1 MVVYLVQDVAWML
14 VLGVM
19 QCLHVRLWRDQL
31 RAGQVATGLLFGV
44 VCVVGMM
51 ESYAPLPGIAIDG
64 SSVAMGIV
72 GLFGGGLAATVAVAV
87 VIGYRL
93 WLGSPQVALMVT
105 MLLTSV
111 GLGLLYRYAL
121 RRRWAH
127 MDVPSLLVFGLVL
140 QTSRIAI
147 LALSPI
153 PTDNLLFNALGLV
166 LVFTP
171 ATLLLAMV
179 LQEGQRR
186 DALDVALRE
195 SENRFR
201 TLIKDIPGVSVQAYA
216 PDGTTRYWNKASESL
231 YGFTAEEAIGRNLRD
246 LIIPPHMREGVRQ
259 AMENMF
265 ATHEAIPAGEL
276 VLRHKDGSSV
286 PVFSSHAF
294 VQAPGRSP
302 EMFCVDIDL
311 SARYRAEAELSIAA
325 TAFEAQEG
333 VLVTDPEHRILR
345 VNKAFTQSLGY
356 SDAEA
361 LGKTLALLKSERDSD
376 VYFSAIQRALQRNG
390 KWAGEIWSKRKS
402 GEVFPQWVNINAVYG
417 AGGEVSYFVATL
429 SDITLRKVAEEQ
441 IRQLAFFDPLTEL
454 PNRRLL
460 MDRLQRALT
469 SSERTKHTGALLFID
484 LDNFKTLNDTR
495 GHDQGDQL
503 LRQAAQR
510 LSGCIRECD
519 TVARLGGDEFLV
531 VLENLDTGFEM
542 AAADVRTVGEKIVSA
557 LNQPYQLGDFD
568 FNSTASV
575 GVALFSGMSLSVDEL
590 LKQADLAMYQAKAAG
605 RNGLRFFDP
614 AMQALVN
621 ARAALEVDLRLA
633 IAHQD
638 FELHYQPQVD
648 GQGRVT
654 GAEAL
659 LRWPHAV
666 RGMVS
671 PVSFI
676 PLAEETGHILSLG
689 RWVLETAC
697 QQLVAWAHHPLLA
710 NLVLAVNVS
719 ARQFR
724 EADFAESV
732 LALLASTGANPQR
745 LKLELTESMLIDNLE
760 DMVAK
765 MVALQTV
772 GIGLS
777 LDDFG
782 TGYSSL
788 SYLKRLPLDQLKIDQ
803 SFVRDVLTD
812 PSDAAI
818 ARTVVALAHNLGLG
832 VMAEGVETLA
842 QKEFLAQCGCHAYQG
857 YLFSRALPAEQFT
870 EFVKISEMKL
880 GSSAYIASARS
891 S

>member
-1 MVVYLVQDVAWML
+1 MVVYLAQDVAWML
-14 VLGVM
+14 VLGVV
-19 QCLHVRLWRDQL
+19 QCLHVRLWHDQR
-31 RAGQVATGLLFGV
+31 RAGQVATGLLFGM
-44 VCVVGMM
+44 VCVLGMA
-51 ESYAPLPGIAIDG
+51 EPYVPLPGIAVSGG
-64 SSVAMGIV
+64 SVVMGIL
-72 GLFGGGLAATVAVAV
+72 GLFGGLLSACVAV
-87 VIGYRL
+87 VVVAVYHL
-93 WLGSPQVALMVT
+93 WRGSPHMVMVFAALLV
-105 MLLTSV
+105 SV
-111 GLGLLYRYAL
+111 GLGLVYRRAVV
-121 RRRWAH
+121 RRRAQV
-127 MDVPSLLVFGLVL
+127 DVPSLLVFGVVL
-140 QTSRIAI
+140 QLCQIGF
-147 LALSPI
+147 LALSPLEPRAI
-153 PTDNLLFNALGLV
+153 ASIATALI

-171 ATLLLAMV
+171 ATLLLALV

-195 SENRFR
+195 SETRFR

-216 PDGTTRYWNKASESL
+216 PDGTTRYWNKASERL

-246 LIIPPHMREGVRQ
+246 LIIPPPMREGVRQ
-259 AMENMF
+259 AMEHMF
-265 ATHEAIPAGEL
+265 ATREAIPAGEL
-276 VLRHKDGSSV
+276 VLQHKDGSGV

-294 VQAPGRSP
+294 VQAPGRPP

-311 SARYRAEAELSIAA
+311 SLRYRVEAELAIAA

-333 VLVTDPEHRILR
+333 VVVTDPEQRILR

-361 LGKTLALLKSERDSD
+361 LGKTLALLKSDRDTD
-376 VYFSAIQRALQRNG
+376 VYFVGIQQALRRTG
-390 KWAGEIWSKRKS
+390 KWAGEIWSRRKN
-402 GEVFPQWVNINAVYG
+402 GEVFPQWVNINAVYD
-417 AGGEVSYFVATL
+417 AAGEVSYFVATL
-429 SDITLRKVAEEQ
+429 SDITLRKAAEDQ

-460 MDRLQRALT
+460 MDRLQRAL
-469 SSERTKHTGALLFID
+469 SSSDRNKRTGALLFID

-495 GHDQGDQL
+495 GHDKGDLL

-510 LSGCIRECD
+510 LSACIRDCD

-531 VLENLDTGFEM
+531 VLENLDSSAAA
-542 AAADVRTVGEKIVSA
+542 AAADVRAVGEKIVTA

-575 GVALFSGMSLSVDEL
+575 GVALYSGLSLSMDEL

-614 AMQALVN
+614 AMQAVVN
-621 ARAALEVDLRLA
+621 ARAALESDLRLA
-633 IAHQD
+633 ISQRQFD
-638 FELHYQPQVD
+638 LYYQPQVD
-648 GQGRVT
+648 GQGRIT

-659 LRWPHAV
+659 LRWPHPV

-671 PVSFI
+671 PASFI
-676 PLAEETGHILSLG
+676 PLAEETGHILPLG
-689 RWVLETAC
+689 HWVLETAC
-697 QQLVAWAHHPLLA
+697 KQLVQWSQQPQMEP
-710 NLVLAVNVS
+710 LVLAVNVS

-724 EADFAESV
+724 EPTFVGGV
-732 LALLASTGANPQR
+732 LALLAATGANPKR

-760 DMVAK
+760 EMVGK
-765 MVALQTV
+765 MAALQAQ

-803 SFVRDVLTD
+803 SFVRDVLND

-818 ARTVVALAHNLGLG
+818 ARTVVALAQNLGLG

-857 YLFSRALPAEQFT
+857 FLFSRALPAAQFV
-870 EFVKISEMKL
+870 EFVQRSE
-880 GSSAYIASARS
+880 ATA
-891 S
+891 

>member
-1 MVVYLVQDVAWML
+1 MVVYLVQNVAWML
-14 VLGVM
+14 VLGVI
-19 QCLHVRLWRDQL
+19 QYLHVRSWRDQL
-31 RAGQVATGLLFGV
+31 QAAQVTTGLLFGA
-44 VCVVGMM
+44 VCVLGMTGP
-51 ESYAPLPGIAIDG
+51 YAPLPGIAIDG

-72 GLFGGGLAATVAVAV
+72 GLFGGGLAASVSLMV
-87 VIGYRL
+87 VVSYRL
-93 WLGSPQVALMVT
+93 WLGSPHMVLVLS
-105 MLLTSV
+105 MLLASV
-111 GLGLLYRYAL
+111 GVGLLYRYAL
-121 RRRWAH
+121 VKRWVH
-127 MDVPSLLVFGLVL
+127 MDVPSLLVFSLVL
-140 QTSRIAI
+140 QLLRIAFWTLLPISGGELLSNAAI
-147 LALSPI
+147 LI
-153 PTDNLLFNALGLV
+153 LV
-166 LVFTP
+166 LTP
-171 ATLLLAMV
+171 ATLLLAMG
-179 LQEGQRR
+179 LREGQRR
-186 DALDVALRE
+186 DVLDVALRE
-195 SENRFR
+195 SETRFR

-216 PDGTTRYWNKASESL
+216 PDGTTRYWNKASERL

-246 LIIPPHMREGVRQ
+246 LIIPPPMREGVRQ
-259 AMENMF
+259 AMQHMF
-265 ATHEAIPAGEL
+265 DTREAIPAGEL
-276 VLRHKDGSSV
+276 VLKHKDGSSV
-286 PVFSSHAF
+286 PVFSSHAY
-294 VQAPGRSP
+294 VQAPGCFP

-325 TAFEAQEG
+325 TAFEAQES

-356 SDAEA
+356 SDAEV
-361 LGKTLALLKSERDSD
+361 LGQTLALLKSERDTD
-376 VYFSAIQRALQRNG
+376 THFSTIQRTLRRSG
-390 KWAGEIWSKRKS
+390 KWAGEIWSRRKN
-402 GEVFPQWVNINAVYG
+402 GEVFPQWVNINAVYD
-417 AGGEVSYFVATL
+417 ARGEVIYFVGTL
-429 SDITLRKVAEEQ
+429 SDITLRKAAEEQ

-460 MDRLQRALT
+460 MDRLQHALT
-469 SSERTKHTGALLFID
+469 SSERTKHNGALLFID

-531 VLENLDTGFEM
+531 VLENLDISLAT
-542 AAADVRTVGEKIVSA
+542 AAADVRAVGEKIVSV
-557 LNQPYQLGDFD
+557 LNQTYQLGDFD

-575 GVALFSGMSLSVDEL
+575 GVALFCGVGLSVDEL

-614 AMQALVN
+614 AMQAVVN
-621 ARAALEVDLRLA
+621 ARAALEVDLRMA
-633 IAHQD
+633 IAHQQ
-638 FELHYQPQVD
+638 FELHYQPQVNK
-648 GQGRVT
+648 QGLVT

-659 LRWPHAV
+659 LRWPHAA

-671 PVSFI
+671 PASFI
-676 PLAEETGHILSLG
+676 PLAEETGHILPLG

-697 QQLVAWAHHPLLA
+697 QQLVAWSQQPLLD

-719 ARQFR
+719 PRQFR
-724 EADFAESV
+724 EANFAENV
-732 LALLASTGANPQR
+732 LALLAATGANPQR
-745 LKLELTESMLIDNLE
+745 LKLELTESMLVDNLE
-760 DMVAK
+760 DMAAK
-765 MVALQTV
+765 MAALQAV

-818 ARTVVALAHNLGLG
+818 ARTVVALAHNLGLD

-857 YLFSRALPAEQFT
+857 YLFSRALPAKQFA
-870 EFVKISEMKL
+870 EFVQNFIIK
-880 GSSAYIASARS
+880 
-891 S
+891 

>member
-1 MVVYLVQDVAWML
+1 
-14 VLGVM
+14 
-19 QCLHVRLWRDQL
+19 
-31 RAGQVATGLLFGV
+31 
-44 VCVVGMM
+44 
-51 ESYAPLPGIAIDG
+51 
-64 SSVAMGIV
+64 MGIV
-72 GLFGGGLAATVAVAV
+72 GLFGGGLAASVSLMV
-87 VIGYRL
+87 VVSYRL
-93 WLGSPQVALMVT
+93 WLGSPHMVLVLS
-105 MLLTSV
+105 MLLASV
-111 GLGLLYRYAL
+111 GVGLLYRYAL
-121 RRRWAH
+121 VKRWVH
-127 MDVPSLLVFGLVL
+127 MDVPSLLVFSLVL
-140 QTSRIAI
+140 QLLRIAFWTLLPISGGELLSNAAI
-147 LALSPI
+147 LI
-153 PTDNLLFNALGLV
+153 

-171 ATLLLAMV
+171 ATLLLAMG
-179 LQEGQRR
+179 LREGQRR
-186 DALDVALRE
+186 DVLDVALRE
-195 SENRFR
+195 SETRFR

-216 PDGTTRYWNKASESL
+216 PDGTTRYWNKASERL

-246 LIIPPHMREGVRQ
+246 LIIPPPMREGVRQ
-259 AMENMF
+259 AMQHMF
-265 ATHEAIPAGEL
+265 DTREAIPAGEL
-276 VLRHKDGSSV
+276 VLKHKDGSSV
-286 PVFSSHAF
+286 PVFSSHAY
-294 VQAPGRSP
+294 VQAPGCFP

-325 TAFEAQEG
+325 TAFEAQES

-356 SDAEA
+356 SDAEV
-361 LGKTLALLKSERDSD
+361 LGQTLALLKSERDTD
-376 VYFSAIQRALQRNG
+376 THFSTIQRTLRRSG
-390 KWAGEIWSKRKS
+390 KWAGEIWSRRKN
-402 GEVFPQWVNINAVYG
+402 GEVFPQWVNINAVYD
-417 AGGEVSYFVATL
+417 ARGEVIYFVGTL
-429 SDITLRKVAEEQ
+429 SDITLRKAAEEQ

-460 MDRLQRALT
+460 MDRLQHALT
-469 SSERTKHTGALLFID
+469 SSERTKHNGALLFID

-531 VLENLDTGFEM
+531 VLENLDISLAT
-542 AAADVRTVGEKIVSA
+542 AAADVRAVGEKIVSV
-557 LNQPYQLGDFD
+557 LNQTYQLGDFD

-575 GVALFSGMSLSVDEL
+575 GVALFCGVGLSVDEL

-614 AMQALVN
+614 AMQAVVN
-621 ARAALEVDLRLA
+621 ARAALEVDLRMA
-633 IAHQD
+633 IAHQQ
-638 FELHYQPQVD
+638 FELHYQPQVNK
-648 GQGRVT
+648 QGLVT

-659 LRWPHAV
+659 LRWPHAA

-671 PVSFI
+671 PASFI
-676 PLAEETGHILSLG
+676 PLAEETGHILPLG

-697 QQLVAWAHHPLLA
+697 QQLVAWSQQPLLD

-719 ARQFR
+719 PRQFR
-724 EADFAESV
+724 EANFAENV
-732 LALLASTGANPQR
+732 LALLAATGANPQR
-745 LKLELTESMLIDNLE
+745 LKLELTESMLVDNLE
-760 DMVAK
+760 DMAAK
-765 MVALQTV
+765 MAALQAV

-818 ARTVVALAHNLGLG
+818 ARTVVALAHNLGLD

-857 YLFSRALPAEQFT
+857 YLFSRALPAKQFA
-870 EFVKISEMKL
+870 EFVQNFIIK
-880 GSSAYIASARS
+880 
-891 S
+891 

>member
-1 MVVYLVQDVAWML
+1 MVVYLVQNVAWML
-14 VLGVM
+14 VLGVI
-19 QCLHVRLWRDQL
+19 QYLHVRSWRDQL
-31 RAGQVATGLLFGV
+31 QAAQVTTGLLFGA
-44 VCVVGMM
+44 VCVLGMM
-51 ESYAPLPGIAIDG
+51 EPYAPLPGIAIDG

-72 GLFGGGLAATVAVAV
+72 GLFGGGLAASVSLMV
-87 VIGYRL
+87 VVSYRL
-93 WLGSPQVALMVT
+93 WLGSPHMVLVLS
-105 MLLTSV
+105 MLLASV
-111 GLGLLYRYAL
+111 GVGLLYRYAL
-121 RRRWAH
+121 VKRWVH
-127 MDVPSLLVFGLVL
+127 MDVPSLLVFSLVL
-140 QTSRIAI
+140 QLLRIAFWTLLPISGGELLSNAAI
-147 LALSPI
+147 LI
-153 PTDNLLFNALGLV
+153 

-171 ATLLLAMV
+171 ATLLLAMG
-179 LQEGQRR
+179 LREGQRR
-186 DALDVALRE
+186 DVLDVALRE
-195 SENRFR
+195 SETRFR

-216 PDGTTRYWNKASESL
+216 PDGTTRYWNKASERL

-246 LIIPPHMREGVRQ
+246 LIIPPPMREGVRQ
-259 AMENMF
+259 AMQHMF
-265 ATHEAIPAGEL
+265 DTREAIPAGEL
-276 VLRHKDGSSV
+276 VLKHKDGSSV
-286 PVFSSHAF
+286 PVFSSHAY
-294 VQAPGRSP
+294 VQAPGCLP

-325 TAFEAQEG
+325 TAFEAQES

-356 SDAEA
+356 SDAEV
-361 LGKTLALLKSERDSD
+361 LGQTLALLKSERDTD
-376 VYFSAIQRALQRNG
+376 THFSTIQRTLRRSG
-390 KWAGEIWSKRKS
+390 KWAGEIWSRRKN
-402 GEVFPQWVNINAVYG
+402 GEVFPQWVNINAVYD
-417 AGGEVSYFVATL
+417 ARGEVIYFVGTL
-429 SDITLRKVAEEQ
+429 SDITLRKAAEEQ

-460 MDRLQRALT
+460 MDRLQHALT
-469 SSERTKHTGALLFID
+469 SSERTKHNGALLFID

-531 VLENLDTGFEM
+531 VLENLDISLAT
-542 AAADVRTVGEKIVSA
+542 AAADVRAVGEKIVSV
-557 LNQPYQLGDFD
+557 LNQTYQLGDFD

-575 GVALFSGMSLSVDEL
+575 GVALFCGVGLSVDEL

-614 AMQALVN
+614 AMQAVVN
-621 ARAALEVDLRLA
+621 ARAALEVDLRMA
-633 IAHQD
+633 IAHQQ
-638 FELHYQPQVD
+638 FELHYQPQVNK
-648 GQGRVT
+648 QGLVT

-659 LRWPHAV
+659 LRWPHAA

-671 PVSFI
+671 PASFI
-676 PLAEETGHILSLG
+676 PLAEETGHILPLG

-697 QQLVAWAHHPLLA
+697 QQLVAWSQQPLLD

-719 ARQFR
+719 PRQFR
-724 EADFAESV
+724 EANFAENV
-732 LALLASTGANPQR
+732 LALLAATGANPQR
-745 LKLELTESMLIDNLE
+745 LKLELTESMLVDNLE
-760 DMVAK
+760 DMAAK
-765 MVALQTV
+765 MAALQAV

-818 ARTVVALAHNLGLG
+818 ARTVVALAHNLGLD

-857 YLFSRALPAEQFT
+857 YLFSRALPAKQFA
-870 EFVKISEMKL
+870 EFVQNFIIK
-880 GSSAYIASARS
+880 
-891 S
+891 

>member
-1 MVVYLVQDVAWML
+1 MVVYLAQDVAWML

-19 QCLHVRLWRDQL
+19 QCLHVRLWHDRP
-31 RAGQVATGLLFGV
+31 RAGQVVTGLLFGM
-44 VCVVGMM
+44 VCVLGMA
-51 ESYAPLPGIAIDG
+51 EPYIPLPGVTVDG
-64 SSVAMGIV
+64 GSVVMGIL
-72 GLFGGGLAATVAVAV
+72 GLFGGVLPACVALV
-87 VIGYRL
+87 VVGGYHL
-93 WLGSPQVALMVT
+93 GLGSPHVVMVFAI
-105 MLLTSV
+105 LLVSV
-111 GLGLLYRYAL
+111 GLGLLYRRAVA
-121 RRRWAH
+121 RQRVRT
-127 MDVPSLLVFGLVL
+127 DVPSLLVFGLVL
-140 QTSRIAI
+140 QLFQIGF
-147 LALSPI
+147 LALSPLEAKAI
-153 PTDNLLFNALGLV
+153 GSIAMALI

-186 DALDVALRE
+186 DALDMALRE
-195 SENRFR
+195 SEARFR

-216 PDGTTRYWNKASESL
+216 PDGTTRYWNKASERL
-231 YGFTAEEAIGRNLRD
+231 YGFTADEAIGRNLRD
-246 LIIPPHMREGVRQ
+246 LIIPAPMREGVRE
-259 AMENMF
+259 AMVQMF
-265 ATHEAIPAGEL
+265 ATHDAIPAGEL
-276 VLRHKDGSSV
+276 VLQHKDGSRV

-294 VQAPGRSP
+294 VQAPGRPP

-311 SARYRAEAELSIAA
+311 SARYRVEAELAIAA
-325 TAFEAQEG
+325 TAFDAQEG
-333 VLVTDPEHRILR
+333 VLVTDPEQRILR

-361 LGKTLALLKSERDSD
+361 LGKTLALLKSERDTD
-376 VYFSAIQRALQRNG
+376 VYFIAIQQALRRTG
-390 KWAGEIWSKRKS
+390 KWAGEIWSRRKN
-402 GEVFPQWVNINAVYG
+402 GEVFPQWVNINAVYD
-417 AGGEVSYFVATL
+417 AAGEVSYFVATL
-429 SDITLRKVAEEQ
+429 SDITLRKAAEDQ

-469 SSERTKHTGALLFID
+469 SSERNKRTGALLFID

-495 GHDQGDQL
+495 GHDQGDLL

-510 LSGCIRECD
+510 LSACIRDCD

-531 VLENLDTGFEM
+531 VLENLDGSLEV
-542 AAADVRTVGEKIVSA
+542 AAADVRAVGEKIVGA

-575 GVALFSGMSLSVDEL
+575 GVALYNGLSLSMDEL

-614 AMQALVN
+614 AMQAVVN
-621 ARAALEVDLRLA
+621 ARAALEADLRLA
-633 IAHQD
+633 IAQRQ
-638 FELHYQPQVD
+638 FELHYQPQMD
-648 GQGRVT
+648 GQGCVI

-659 LRWPHAV
+659 LRWPHPV

-671 PVSFI
+671 PASFI
-676 PLAEETGHILSLG
+676 PLAEDTGHILPLG
-689 RWVLETAC
+689 QWVLETAC
-697 QQLVAWAHHPLLA
+697 KQLVQWAQLPQLEP
-710 NLVLAVNVS
+710 LVLAVNVS

-724 EADFAESV
+724 ETNFVDGV
-732 LALLASTGANPQR
+732 LALLAATGANPKR

-760 DMVAK
+760 EMVGK
-765 MVALQTV
+765 MTALQAQ

-818 ARTVVALAHNLGLG
+818 ARTVVALAQNLGLG

-857 YLFSRALPAEQFT
+857 FLFSRALPAAQFV
-870 EFVKISEMKL
+870 EFVQ
-880 GSSAYIASARS
+880 RC
-891 S
+891 

>member
-1 MVVYLVQDVAWML
+1 MVVYLAQDVAWML

-19 QCLHVRLWRDQL
+19 QCLHVRLWHDQL
-31 RAGQVATGLLFGV
+31 RASQVATGLLFGV
-44 VCVVGMM
+44 VCVLGMT
-51 ESYAPLPGIAIDG
+51 EPYLPLPGIAVDG
-64 SSVAMGIV
+64 GSVVMGIL
-72 GLFGGGLAATVAVAV
+72 GLFGGVLPSAVALLV
-87 VIGYRL
+87 VSGYHI
-93 WLGSPQVALMVT
+93 WLGSPHAVISLAVLFG
-105 MLLTSV
+105 SV
-111 GLGLLYRYAL
+111 GLGLLYRYAVA
-121 RRRWAH
+121 RGRARTN
-127 MDVPSLLVFGLVL
+127 VPSLLVFGLVL
-140 QTSRIAI
+140 QLGRIGF

-153 PTDNLLFNALGLV
+153 EPHALLTISMALI
-166 LVFTP
+166 LVFAP

-195 SENRFR
+195 SESRFR

-216 PDGTTRYWNKASESL
+216 PDGTTRYWNKASERL

-246 LIIPPHMREGVRQ
+246 LIIPAPMREGVRQ
-259 AMENMF
+259 AMEHMF
-265 ATHEAIPAGEL
+265 ASREAIPAGEL
-276 VLRHKDGSSV
+276 VLQHKDGSRV

-294 VQAPGRSP
+294 VQAPGRPP

-325 TAFEAQEG
+325 TAFDAQES
-333 VLVTDPEHRILR
+333 VLVTDPEQRILR

-361 LGKTLALLKSERDSD
+361 LGKPLSLLKSERDTD
-376 VYFSAIQRALQRNG
+376 VYFSTLQRALRRTG
-390 KWAGEIWSKRKS
+390 KWAGEIWSRRKN
-402 GEVFPQWVNINAVYG
+402 GEVFPQWVNINAVYDVE
-417 AGGEVSYFVATL
+417 GEVSYFVATL
-429 SDITLRKVAEEQ
+429 SDITLRKAAEDQ

-469 SSERTKHTGALLFID
+469 SSERNKRTGALLFID

-510 LSGCIRECD
+510 LSGCIRDCD

-531 VLENLDTGFEM
+531 VLENLDSNAVA
-542 AAADVRTVGEKIVSA
+542 AAADVRAVGEKIVAA

-575 GVALFSGMSLSVDEL
+575 GVALYSGLSLSIDEL

-614 AMQALVN
+614 AMQAVVN
-621 ARAALEVDLRLA
+621 ARAALEADLRLA
-633 IAHQD
+633 IAQQR

-648 GQGRVT
+648 AHGRVI

-659 LRWPHAV
+659 LRWPHPV

-671 PVSFI
+671 PASFI
-676 PLAEETGHILSLG
+676 PLAEDTGHILPLG

-697 QQLVAWAHHPLLA
+697 KQLVVWAQEPLLES
-710 NLVLAVNVS
+710 LVLAVNVS

-724 EADFAESV
+724 EASFVDGV
-732 LALLASTGANPQR
+732 LALLAATGANPRR

-760 DMVAK
+760 EMVEK
-765 MVALQTV
+765 MTALQAQ

-842 QKEFLAQCGCHAYQG
+842 QKEFLARCGCHAYQG
-857 YLFSRALPAEQFT
+857 YLFSRALPAGQFA
-870 EFVKISEMKL
+870 EFVRNTEVK
-880 GSSAYIASARS
+880 
-891 S
+891 

>member
-1 MVVYLVQDVAWML
+1 MVVYLAQDVAWML

-19 QCLHVRLWRDQL
+19 QCMHVRLWLDRP

-44 VCVVGMM
+44 VCVLGMAEPYM
-51 ESYAPLPGIAIDG
+51 PLPGTAVDG
-64 SSVAMGIV
+64 SSVVMGIV
-72 GLFGGGLAATVAVAV
+72 GLFGGPLSACVALLV
-87 VIGYRL
+87 VGAYHL
-93 WLGSPQVALMVT
+93 GLGSPHLVVFAA
-105 MLLTSV
+105 MLVSV
-111 GLGLLYRYAL
+111 GLGLLYRRAVARGYL
-121 RRRWAH
+121 RKN
-127 MDVPSLLVFGLVL
+127 VPTLLAFGLLL
-140 QTSRIAI
+140 QLCQIGF
-147 LALSPI
+147 LALSPLE
-153 PTDNLLFNALGLV
+153 PRAMVSTALVLI

-186 DALDVALRE
+186 DALDAALRE
-195 SENRFR
+195 SEARFR

-216 PDGTTRYWNKASESL
+216 ADGTTRFWNKASERL
-231 YGFTAEEAIGRNLRD
+231 YGFTAEEAIGRNLRE
-246 LIIPPHMREGVRQ
+246 LIVPPPMRDGVRQ
-259 AMENMF
+259 AMGRMF
-265 ATHEAIPAGEL
+265 DTREAIPAGEL
-276 VLRHKDGSSV
+276 VLQHKDGSRV
-286 PVFSSHAF
+286 PVFSSHAY

-311 SARYRAEAELSIAA
+311 SARYRAEAELAIAA

-333 VLVTDPEHRILR
+333 VLVTDPEQRILR

-361 LGKTLALLKSERDSD
+361 LGKTLSLLKSDRDTE
-376 VYFSAIQRALQRNG
+376 VYFVGIQQALRRTG
-390 KWAGEIWSKRKS
+390 KWAGEIWSRRKN
-402 GEVFPQWVNINAVYG
+402 GDVFPQWVNINAVYD
-417 AGGEVSYFVATL
+417 AEGEVSYFVATL
-429 SDITLRKVAEEQ
+429 SDITLRKAAEDQ

-460 MDRLQRALT
+460 MDRLQRALS
-469 SSERTKHTGALLFID
+469 SSERNKRTGALLFID

-495 GHDQGDQL
+495 GHDQGDLL
-503 LRQAAQR
+503 LRQAAKR
-510 LSGCIRECD
+510 LSGCIRDCD

-531 VLENLDTGFEM
+531 VLENLDSTVEA
-542 AAADVRTVGEKIVSA
+542 AAADVRAVGEKIVAA
-557 LNQPYQLGDFD
+557 LNQPYQLGNFD

-575 GVALFSGMSLSVDEL
+575 GVALYNGLSLSVDEL

-614 AMQALVN
+614 AMQAVVN
-621 ARAALEVDLRLA
+621 ARAALEADLRLA
-633 IAHQD
+633 IAQRQ
-638 FELHYQPQVD
+638 FELHYQPQMD
-648 GQGRVT
+648 GQGGVI

-659 LRWPHAV
+659 LRWPHPV

-671 PVSFI
+671 PASFI
-676 PLAEETGHILSLG
+676 PLAEDTGHILPLG
-689 RWVLETAC
+689 HWVLETAC
-697 QQLVAWAHHPLLA
+697 KQLVQWAHQPQLEP
-710 NLVLAVNVS
+710 LVLAVNVS

-724 EADFAESV
+724 EANFVDGV
-732 LALLASTGANPQR
+732 LALLAATGANPKR

-760 DMVAK
+760 EMVGK
-765 MVALQTV
+765 MAALQAH

-788 SYLKRLPLDQLKIDQ
+788 SYLKRLPLDQLKLDQ

-812 PSDAAI
+812 SSDAAI
-818 ARTVVALAHNLGLG
+818 ARTVVALANNLGLG

-857 YLFSRALPAEQFT
+857 YLFSRALPAAQFV
-870 EFVKISEMKL
+870 EFVQRCEAM
-880 GSSAYIASARS
+880 A
-891 S
+891 

>member
-1 MVVYLVQDVAWML
+1 MVVYLAQDVAWML

-19 QCLHVRLWRDQL
+19 QCLHVRLWHDQL
-31 RAGQVATGLLFGV
+31 RADQVATGLLFGV
-44 VCVVGMM
+44 VCVLGMT
-51 ESYAPLPGIAIDG
+51 EPYLPLPGIAVDG
-64 SSVAMGIV
+64 GSVVMGIL
-72 GLFGGGLAATVAVAV
+72 GLFGGVLPSALALAV
-87 VIGYRL
+87 VGGYHV
-93 WLGSPQVALMVT
+93 WLGSPHIGLVMAV
-105 MLLTSV
+105 LLCSV
-111 GLGLLYRYAL
+111 GLGLLYRVAVA
-121 RRRWAH
+121 RGRVRT
-127 MDVPSLLVFGLVL
+127 DVPSLLVFGLLL
-140 QTSRIAI
+140 QLCRVGF

-153 PTDNLLFNALGLV
+153 ELHALLSISTALI
-166 LVFTP
+166 LVFAP
-171 ATLLLAMV
+171 ATLLLALV

-186 DALDVALRE
+186 DALDMALRE
-195 SENRFR
+195 SESRFR

-216 PDGTTRYWNKASESL
+216 PDGTTRYWNKASERL

-246 LIIPPHMREGVRQ
+246 LIIPSAMREGVRQ
-259 AMENMF
+259 AMEHMF
-265 ATHEAIPAGEL
+265 ATREAIPAGEL
-276 VLRHKDGSSV
+276 VLQHKDGSPV

-294 VQAPGRSP
+294 VQAPGRPP

-325 TAFEAQEG
+325 TAFDAQEG
-333 VLVTDPEHRILR
+333 VLVTDPEQRILR

-361 LGKTLALLKSERDSD
+361 LGKTLALLKSERDTD
-376 VYFSAIQRALQRNG
+376 VYFSSIQRALRRTG
-390 KWAGEIWSKRKS
+390 KWAGEIWSRRKN
-402 GEVFPQWVNINAVYG
+402 GDVFPQWVNINAVYD
-417 AGGEVSYFVATL
+417 AAGEVSYFVATL
-429 SDITLRKVAEEQ
+429 SDITLRKAAEDQ

-469 SSERTKHTGALLFID
+469 SSERSKRKGALLFID

-503 LRQAAQR
+503 LRQAAKR
-510 LSGCIRECD
+510 LSGCIRDCD

-531 VLENLDTGFEM
+531 VLENLDGNLAA
-542 AAADVRTVGEKIVSA
+542 AAADVRAVGEKIVA
-557 LNQPYQLGDFD
+557 TLNQPYHLGDFD

-575 GVALFSGMSLSVDEL
+575 GVALYSGLSLSMDEL

-614 AMQALVN
+614 AMQAVVN
-621 ARAALEVDLRLA
+621 ARAALEWDLRLA
-633 IAHQD
+633 IAQQH

-648 GQGRVT
+648 EQGRVI

-659 LRWPHAV
+659 LRWSHPV

-671 PVSFI
+671 PASFI
-676 PLAEETGHILSLG
+676 PLAEETGHILPLG
-689 RWVLETAC
+689 HWVLETAC
-697 QQLVAWAHHPLLA
+697 KQLVVWAQHPLLET
-710 NLVLAVNVS
+710 LVLAVNVS

-724 EADFAESV
+724 EASFVDGV
-732 LALLASTGANPQR
+732 LALLVTTGANPQR

-760 DMVAK
+760 EMVEK
-765 MVALQTV
+765 MVALQDK

-857 YLFSRALPAEQFT
+857 FLFSRALPAEQFA
-870 EFVKISEMKL
+870 EFVRNSEIK
-880 GSSAYIASARS
+880 
-891 S
+891 

>member
-1 MVVYLVQDVAWML
+1 MVVYLAQDVAWML
-14 VLGVM
+14 VLGVV
-19 QCLHVRLWRDQL
+19 QCLHVRLWHDQR

-44 VCVVGMM
+44 VCVLGMADP
-51 ESYAPLPGIAIDG
+51 YVPLPGITVDG
-64 SSVAMGIV
+64 GSVVMGIL
-72 GLFGGGLAATVAVAV
+72 GLFGGLLSASVAMVVVA
-87 VIGYRL
+87 GYHL
-93 WLGSPQVALMVT
+93 WRGSPHVAMVFAA
-105 MLLTSV
+105 LLVSV
-111 GLGLLYRYAL
+111 GLGLLYRRAVV
-121 RRRWAH
+121 RRRASV
-127 MDVPSLLVFGLVL
+127 DVPSLMVFGLVL
-140 QTSRIAI
+140 QLCQIGF
-147 LALSPI
+147 LALSPLEPRAI
-153 PTDNLLFNALGLV
+153 ASIATALI

-171 ATLLLAMV
+171 ATLLLALV

-195 SENRFR
+195 SETRFR

-216 PDGTTRYWNKASESL
+216 PDGTTRYWNKASERL

-246 LIIPPHMREGVRQ
+246 LIIPPPMREGVRQ
-259 AMENMF
+259 AMEHMF
-265 ATHEAIPAGEL
+265 ATREAIPAGEL
-276 VLRHKDGSSV
+276 VLQHKDGSGV

-294 VQAPGRSP
+294 VQAPGRP
-302 EMFCVDIDL
+302 AEMFCVDIDL
-311 SARYRAEAELSIAA
+311 SVRYRVEAELAIAA

-333 VLVTDPEHRILR
+333 VLVTDPEQRILR

-361 LGKTLALLKSERDSD
+361 LGKTLALLKSDRDTD
-376 VYFSAIQRALQRNG
+376 VYFIGIQQALRRTG
-390 KWAGEIWSKRKS
+390 KWAGEIWSRRKN
-402 GEVFPQWVNINAVYG
+402 GEVFPQWVNINAVYD
-417 AGGEVSYFVATL
+417 AAGEVSYFVATL
-429 SDITLRKVAEEQ
+429 SDITLRKAAEDQ

-469 SSERTKHTGALLFID
+469 SSERNKRTGALLFID

-495 GHDQGDQL
+495 GHDKGDLL

-510 LSGCIRECD
+510 LSACIRDCD

-531 VLENLDTGFEM
+531 VLENLDSSAAA
-542 AAADVRTVGEKIVSA
+542 AAADVRAVGEKIVTA

-575 GVALFSGMSLSVDEL
+575 GVALYSGLSLSMDEL

-614 AMQALVN
+614 AMQAVVN
-621 ARAALEVDLRLA
+621 ARAALESDLRLA
-633 IAHQD
+633 ISQRQFD
-638 FELHYQPQVD
+638 LYYQPQLD
-648 GQGRVT
+648 GQGRIT

-659 LRWPHAV
+659 LRWPHPV

-671 PVSFI
+671 PASFI
-676 PLAEETGHILSLG
+676 PLAEDTGHILPLG
-689 RWVLETAC
+689 HWVLETAC
-697 QQLVAWAHHPLLA
+697 KQLVQWAQQPQLA
-710 NLVLAVNVS
+710 ELVLAVNVS

-724 EADFAESV
+724 EPHFVDGV
-732 LALLASTGANPQR
+732 LALLSATGANPKR

-760 DMVAK
+760 EMVGK
-765 MVALQTV
+765 MAALRAE

-818 ARTVVALAHNLGLG
+818 ARTVVALAQNLGLG

-857 YLFSRALPAEQFT
+857 FLFSRALPAAQFV
-870 EFVKISEMKL
+870 EFVQRSE
-880 GSSAYIASARS
+880 ATA
-891 S
+891 

>member
-1 MVVYLVQDVAWML
+1 MVVYLAQDVAWML

-19 QCLHVRLWRDQL
+19 QCLHVRLWHDQL

-44 VCVVGMM
+44 VCVLGMT
-51 ESYAPLPGIAIDG
+51 EPYLPLPGIAVDG
-64 SSVAMGIV
+64 GSVVMGIL
-72 GLFGGGLAATVAVAV
+72 GLFGGVLPSVVALAV
-87 VIGYRL
+87 VGSYHV
-93 WLGSPQVALMVT
+93 WLGSPHIVPVLAV
-105 MLLTSV
+105 LLGSV
-111 GLGLLYRYAL
+111 GLGLLYRFAVT
-121 RRRWAH
+121 RGRVRT
-127 MDVPSLLVFGLVL
+127 DVPSLLVFGLVL
-140 QTSRIAI
+140 QLCRIGF

-153 PTDNLLFNALGLV
+153 AGHELLSISAALI

-186 DALDVALRE
+186 DALDMALRE
-195 SENRFR
+195 SESRFR

-216 PDGTTRYWNKASESL
+216 PDGTTRYWNKASERL

-246 LIIPPHMREGVRQ
+246 LIIPSPMREGVRQ
-259 AMENMF
+259 AMEHMF
-265 ATHEAIPAGEL
+265 ATREAIPAGEL
-276 VLRHKDGSSV
+276 VLQHKDGSRV

-294 VQAPGRSP
+294 VQAPGRPP

-333 VLVTDPEHRILR
+333 VLVTDPEQRILR
-345 VNKAFTQSLGY
+345 VNRAFTQSLGY

-361 LGKTLALLKSERDSD
+361 LGKTLSLLKSERDTD
-376 VYFSAIQRALQRNG
+376 VYFSAIQRALRRTG
-390 KWAGEIWSKRKS
+390 KWAGEIWSRRKN
-402 GEVFPQWVNINAVYG
+402 GEVFPQWVNINAVYDV
-417 AGGEVSYFVATL
+417 AGEVSYFVATL
-429 SDITLRKVAEEQ
+429 SDITLRKAAEDQ

-469 SSERTKHTGALLFID
+469 SSERNKRTGALLFID

-503 LRQAAQR
+503 LRQAAKR
-510 LSGCIRECD
+510 LSGCIRDCD

-531 VLENLDTGFEM
+531 VLENLDGNLAV
-542 AAADVRTVGEKIVSA
+542 AAADVRAVGEKIVAA
-557 LNQPYQLGDFD
+557 LNQPYELGDFD

-575 GVALFSGMSLSVDEL
+575 GVALYSGLSLSMDEL

-614 AMQALVN
+614 AMQAVVN
-621 ARAALEVDLRLA
+621 ARAALEADLRLA
-633 IAHQD
+633 IAQQH

-648 GQGRVT
+648 EEGRVI

-659 LRWPHAV
+659 LRWPHPV

-671 PVSFI
+671 PASFI
-676 PLAEETGHILSLG
+676 PLAEDTGHILPLG
-689 RWVLETAC
+689 HWVLETAC
-697 QQLVAWAHHPLLA
+697 KQLVVWAQQPQLEGLM
-710 NLVLAVNVS
+710 LAVNVS

-724 EADFAESV
+724 EANFVDGV
-732 LALLASTGANPQR
+732 LALLAATGANPQR

-760 DMVAK
+760 EMVGK
-765 MVALQTV
+765 MTALQAR

-832 VMAEGVETLA
+832 VMAEGVETLE

-857 YLFSRALPAEQFT
+857 FLFSRALPAAQFA
-870 EFVKISEMKL
+870 EFVQN
-880 GSSAYIASARS
+880 SAAK
-891 S
+891 